1 MHVYTHALSGCWHYR
16 KQMAQIIIKE
26 VINLIPALRSILLAF
41 DLCCPMLPA
50 VRSANP
56 ISQMTLK
63 LRAEVIYP
71 KTHSKF
77 RQSRRELSPVFCSPK
92 FAMERCT
99 LAYLY
104 LLPPN
109 THRAKV
115 R

>member
-1 MHVYTHALSGCWHYR
+1 MV
-16 KQMAQIIIKE
+16 QIRIKE
-26 VINLIPALRSILLAF
+26 VINLISALCSILLAF

-71 KTHSKF
+71 KTQSKF
-77 RQSRRELSPVFCSPK
+77 RQSRRELSPIFSSPK

-99 LAYLY
+99 LAHLC
-104 LLPPN
+104 LLPHN
-109 THRAKV
+109 THHAKA